1 MTRSPFATV
10 FSAAILAALPVVAQ
24 DAAAP
29 APAAAAPAVQKFDFQ
44 DLQPGPLP
52 DTYMATE
59 QESKFSVVAD
69 GEKNKV
75 LELAGMPIT
84 DGGMLVGK
92 SIKGA
97 CTVTAKIKATGKRRV
112 QPRFGIGLHG
122 ISGPRLYV
130 VPGEKS
136 VKIAKNTD
144 KEEDMATAPYAW
156 TSGTWTW
163 LELSIKPDAA
173 GKGSTVE
180 ARVWEDGKPRPD
192 AATLTWANPDAPA
205 QGKASVWATPYSEQ
219 AVQFDDIEVKQ

>member
-1 MTRSPFATV
+1 MIRSRSLLVLTAAT
-10 FSAAILAALPVVAQ
+10 LAAASLAIAQ

-29 APAAAAPAVQKFDFQ
+29 AVPAVQKFDFEA
-44 DLQPGPLP
+44 LPPGHVP
-52 DTYMATE
+52 DDYMSTE
-59 QESKFSVVAD
+59 QESKFSIVAD

-84 DGGMLVGK
+84 DGGMLLGK
-92 SIKGA
+92 SVKGA
-97 CTVTAKIKATGKRRV
+97 CTVSAKIKATGKRRV

-144 KEEDMATAPYAW
+144 KEEAMATVAYAW
-156 TSGTWTW
+156 TSGTWTR
-163 LELSIKPDAA
+163 LELTLKPAA
-173 GKGSTVE
+173 DNKSSTVE
-180 ARVWEDGKPRPD
+180 ARVWEDGKPRPEVP
-192 AATLTWANPDAPA
+192 TLTWNNPEAPG

-219 AVQFDDIEVKQ
+219 AVQFDDVEVK